1 MFEAFKSL
9 KLLKDS
15 TANSPLLG
23 IVVLLIGV
31 ICVIAIGSTVLTE
44 INNSTAD
51 VTSAFYVADL
61 GSQWITIVGL
71 VFVAVLALV
80 GFFIITM
87 FGGNGQ

>member
-1 MFEAFKSL
+1 MFEKLKS
-9 KLLKDS
+9 KLMKDS
-15 TANSPLLG
+15 TAASPLLG

-51 VTSAFYVADL
+51 VTSAFYITDL

-80 GFFIITM
+80 GFFIIRM
-87 FGGNGQ
+87 FGGNAE